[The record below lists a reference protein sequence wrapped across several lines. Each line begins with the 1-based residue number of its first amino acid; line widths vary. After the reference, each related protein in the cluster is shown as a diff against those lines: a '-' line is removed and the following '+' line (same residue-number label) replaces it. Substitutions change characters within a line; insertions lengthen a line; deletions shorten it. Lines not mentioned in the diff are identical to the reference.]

1 MRQKI
6 FIILCCTLTAVFLVS
21 YFLIYIIFRSALLR
35 EIEQQQSSMQ
45 KYNETIF
52 ASYIDS
58 FGMVP
63 FQLVNDEEI
72 GKSLNV
78 EEGTA
83 LDMFRTK
90 ELLRKKFRNYLN
102 QQLFTSNLD
111 CRFLLYLIVI

>member
-63 FQLVNDEEI
+63 FQLVND
-72 GKSLNV
+72 
-78 EEGTA
+78 
-83 LDMFRTK
+83 
-90 ELLRKKFRNYLN
+90 
-102 QQLFTSNLD
+102 
-111 CRFLLYLIVI
+111 